1 MFVHK
6 KKTPGSRHDPL
17 ASSVH
22 PEEKGLTQYMDA
34 VLLASIFPVDRGKAE
49 SEYGLIKKF

>member
-6 KKTPGSRHDPL
+6 KKPPGSRHDPL